1 MTTHEQQQQLQGGVD
16 ETLLNIVALFSS
28 LPAKRQ
34 GDALTRL
41 YLTCQPQQLR
51 EAFASLRLLL
61 LVDPVRLLPA
71 ELAERVLALLGPSD
85 LCHVALCSRVW
96 RERANSDVLWKRL
109 CAARGWL
116 HLGTDQ
122 LLVET
127 QRSHCSATARTS
139 PTYTDHSIRDTG
151 RSSLVPT
158 CHWKRVHARAAH
170 LSANWASGRYAVERA
185 LRGHG
190 DRVTCLDCDGEWL
203 VSGSV
208 DGTAR
213 VWRVAT
219 SECAHVLARHTDAVN
234 AVRVRA
240 GVVLTG
246 CSDSLIRVFS
256 AATGEC
262 TRALM
267 GHSAAVD
274 HLCYDGARLL
284 SASADSATAA
294 VWVVTKTP
302 RVEVRLAENS
312 SPCVRNLPKQ
322 GPLTA
327 WPGEGR
333 TVRVWAVKGGRCL
346 HILRGHEDE
355 IQALHQCGLL
365 ALSASWDCS
374 LRLWDTERGV
384 CQAILRGHSEAVY
397 CCQFD
402 VARVVS
408 GGGDG
413 LVVVW
418 STASGERLATCTGH
432 TEEVVSGGGGRCL
445 FTLREHV
452 GVVLC
457 LHLLRDRL
465 VSGGNRKKIVVW
477 DVKNGRLLN
486 VVHRNP
492 SLLHRMWVS
501 ETAVVIASPEAP
513 GTLTLLTYW

>member
-151 RSSLVPT
+151 RNSLVPT

-284 SASADSATAA
+284 SASAD
-294 VWVVTKTP
+294 
-302 RVEVRLAENS
+302 
-312 SPCVRNLPKQ
+312 
-322 GPLTA
+322 
-327 WPGEGR
+327 R

-418 STASGERLATCTGH
+418 STVSGERLATCTGH
-432 TEEVVSGGGGRCL
+432 TEEYCIAYNENVICSGSADSSVRVWNFQGRCL